1 MIISVRTKLS
11 SKQTR
16 KTARPAPAS
25 HNSPHNPEFVSGP
38 GLTRELEGRNE
49 ILWGVCFS
57 QRHRHQ
63 NRCLSWTLIGSFQFM
78 ACLKSILHFCLF
90 IFRPFFPD
98 MMEKKIRFLQ
108 NIIKDGRD
116 KYDAE
121 CWIFSG
127 DCVQDCGA
135 KFNKRNKARIV
146 HWMSVPAQTE
156 S

>member
-16 KTARPAPAS
+16 KTARPATAS
-25 HNSPHNPEFVSGP
+25 HNSPHNPEFVSVE
-38 GLTRELEGRNE
+38 RELEGRNE

-108 NIIKDGRD
+108 NIIRDGRD

-121 CWIFSG
+121 C
-127 DCVQDCGA
+127 
-135 KFNKRNKARIV
+135 
-146 HWMSVPAQTE
+146 
-156 S
+156 